1 MMYKLLISFV
11 LASVSAFGC
20 ASTEQHETLEIMDMK
35 ILLNTSQC
43 TINSGSQ
50 NLSTGTEANCFF
62 IKENNSSKIRTKYY
76 KDIDSHVALIVGN
89 SLPKNREYPLTMQRD
104 DCGST
109 IKALIIN
116 KNGVKIT
123 EKEFTK
129 TVTCAGVGSDEKEFY
144 ILSH

>member
-1 MMYKLLISFV
+1 MNKLLILVV
-11 LASVSAFGC
+11 LTCVSALGC
-20 ASTEQHETLEIMDMK
+20 ASTTKHETLEIMGMN
-35 ILLNTSQC
+35 ILLNTSLC

-50 NLSTGTEANCFF
+50 YLSTGTGANCFF
-62 IKENNSSKIRTKYY
+62 IKENNSSTIRTQYY
-76 KDIDSHVALIVGN
+76 KDIDAYVALIVGN
-89 SLPKNREYPLTMQRD
+89 SLPKSSEYPLTMQRD

-123 EKEFTK
+123 EKKFTK